1 MGKLLGIAY
10 KLAKYGEMIE
20 CNEANVG
27 AQTGVENDVR
37 GIPGKRQVTVLSK
50 EGFDAACATLGQ
62 SLPWTTRRAN
72 LFVEGVNLEQ
82 STGKFL
88 SIGEILL
95 EITGETEPCYRMDEQ
110 RNGLKEALQPHWR
123 GGVTCR
129 VLNGGLIRLND
140 AVQIIADDHE

>member
-10 KLAKYGEMIE
+10 KLVKYGEMIG
-20 CNEANVG
+20 CDEALIGV
-27 AQTGVENDVR
+27 QTGVNNDVR
-37 GIPGKRQVTVLSK
+37 GLPGKRQVTVLSK
-50 EGFDAACATLGQ
+50 EGFDAAYATIGQ
-62 SLPWTTRRAN
+62 SLHWTTRRAN
-72 LFVEGVNLEQ
+72 LFVDGVNLEQ

-88 SIGEILL
+88 SIGDTLL

-129 VLNGGLIRLND
+129 VVHGGPIRIND
-140 AVQIIADDHE
+140 AVKLIADDHE